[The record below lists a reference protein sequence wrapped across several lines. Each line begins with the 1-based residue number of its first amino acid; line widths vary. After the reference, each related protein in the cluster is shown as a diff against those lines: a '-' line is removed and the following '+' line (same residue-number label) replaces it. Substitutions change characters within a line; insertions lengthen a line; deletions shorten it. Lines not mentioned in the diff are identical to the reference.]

1 METTT
6 LTSTSLYQRLGE
18 RKGITN
24 LVSDIVEAHMNNPI
38 IKARF
43 LPYKDTEKLDH
54 TKELLIQFLCTGS
67 GGEQCYTGR
76 EMAEAHRGMNISEG
90 EYMAAID
97 DIMMVLKKHHI
108 DEQTQKDIL
117 FIGYSLKGDIVAK

>member
-1 METTT
+1 METAT
-6 LTSTSLYQRLGE
+6 LNSTSLYQRLGE
-18 RKGITN
+18 RKGISN
-24 LVSDIVEAHMNNPI
+24 LVNDIVDAHMNNPV

-43 LPYKDTEKLDH
+43 LPYKDSEKLEH

-76 EMAEAHRGMNISEG
+76 EMAEAHRGMNISDG
-90 EYMAAID
+90 EYMSAID
-97 DIMMVLKKHHI
+97 DIMQVLKKHNI

-117 FIGYSLKGDIVAK
+117 FIGYSLKDQIIAK